1 MTICISN
8 QFCKLREFKLEDI
21 SQSYV
26 NWLNDEE
33 INRFLESRFEKHT
46 LESVHK
52 QARLWINNENYMYFT
67 IRCPTSDEHV
77 GNIKLGPINQ
87 HHQTADIGYIIG
99 RKDYT
104 GKGIATNALV
114 LLSNFA
120 FKNGVKKIIAGAY
133 EVNLASIR
141 VMEKAGY
148 SLECIRK
155 SHVVVDGKRID
166 SVLYAKYAS

>member
-1 MTICISN
+1 MTICLSN
-8 QFCKLREFKLEDI
+8 QFCKLREFTFDDI
-21 SQSYV
+21 TQTYV

-33 INRFLESRFEKHT
+33 INRFLESRFEKNT
-46 LESVHK
+46 LESVNK
-52 QARLWINNENYMYFT
+52 QARLWINNENYIYFT
-67 IRCPTSDEHV
+67 IRCPISDEHV

-87 HHQTADIGYIIG
+87 YHQTADVGYIIG

-114 LLSNFA
+114 LLSDFA

-133 EVNLASIR
+133 VVNLASIR

-155 SHVVVDGKRID
+155 SHVVFDDKRID